1 MSTVQDDF
9 EAMDV
14 LIRAFQV
21 SRMLRVAADLGL
33 ADKVPG
39 EGSREVSELAQECG
53 VQTSPLLRIV
63 RALAAFDVF
72 CLTADGRV
80 SHSPRSLLLR
90 SDAPRSLHLAA
101 RFWTEP
107 GSWKAWGELDR
118 ALTGGVPHEAA
129 WGMGR
134 FEYLSKHPE
143 MARVFDAFMA
153 RFPDNRHE
161 AIASA
166 YDFTQSRLIAD
177 VGGGNGETLRH
188 ILRRNPDPRGLLFDR
203 ADVIGALA
211 TDALLDGRITAEG
224 GDFLE
229 RVPKHADV
237 YLLVRVLHDWAD
249 EACVCILKNC
259 REAMSP
265 EGRLLIVEQIL
276 EPDPKRGRPGA
287 YLLDVQMMAMFGSAR
302 ERSRE
307 EFSTILSAAG
317 FKLVRIIPTP
327 SQVSIIESAIPI

>member
-1 MSTVQDDF
+1 MSTVQNDF
-9 EAMDV
+9 EALDL

-39 EGSREVSELAQECG
+39 EGGREVSELAQECG
-53 VQTSPLLRIV
+53 VQASPLLRIL

-72 CLTADGRV
+72 CLTADGCL

-134 FEYLSKHPE
+134 FEYLGKHPDE
-143 MARVFDAFMA
+143 ARVFDAFMA

-166 YDFTQSRLIAD
+166 YDFSQARLIAD

-188 ILRRNPDPRGLLFDR
+188 ILRRNPDARGLLFDR
-203 ADVIGALA
+203 ADVIGALPA
-211 TDALLDGRITAEG
+211 DALLDGRITPES

-229 RVPKHADV
+229 RVPRHADV
-237 YLLVRVLHDWAD
+237 YLLVRVLHDWVD
-249 EACVCILKNC
+249 EACVRILKKC
-259 REAMSP
+259 RDAMP
-265 EGRLLIVEQIL
+265 AGGRLLIVEQIL
-276 EPDPKRGRPGA
+276 EPDPKRGRPAA
-287 YLLDVQMMAMFGSAR
+287 YLIDVQMMAMFGSAR
-302 ERSRE
+302 ERGRE
-307 EFSTILSAAG
+307 EFATLLAAAG
-317 FKLVRIIPTP
+317 FELVRVISTP
-327 SQVSIIESAIPI
+327 SAVSIIECALPA